1 MLVHK
6 LNGQNN
12 VKTHRTLTVR
22 QEKAAENELYKAI
35 LSLETTQELR
45 AFFND
50 LCTPA
55 ELEAMT
61 DRWSVVGPLNKGM
74 PYREIS
80 QQTGVSVTTVGR
92 VARCLMHGEGGYQ
105 TAAER
110 LRD

>member
-1 MLVHK
+1 MK
-6 LNGQNN
+6 P
-12 VKTHRTLTVR
+12 HRTLTVR
-22 QEKAAENELYKAI
+22 QEKAAENELFKAI

-45 AFFND
+45 AFFTD

-61 DRWSVVGPLNKGM
+61 DRWSVVPALNNGT

-92 VARCLMHGEGGYQ
+92 VARCLMHGDGGYQ
-105 TAAER
+105 LAAER
-110 LRD
+110 LSK